1 LGLGEF
7 VDEVL
12 SARIVV
18 RPGLLRVNGVAR
30 VLDLSTAAKDDGHKR
45 SYNPKD
51 PFRVLSGYRIITN
64 SHYTARELGE
74 IFILSEKNGD
84 DIFILD
90 KPALVKLQHLAY
102 ATFRFLANAADF
114 RISENYPSG
123 EMFGLASNLV
133 NHIGHL
139 LTKIPP
145 WDLVNRVAFLPRYYL
160 TTKEMVMYEDP
171 RLAKYG
177 LNWDDFG
184 VKERMDAF
192 IGDEKV
198 KCIGSMRFSEI
209 FDSSIA
215 RSHEKLG
222 TPLFCPNSGPS

>member
-1 LGLGEF
+1 M
-7 VDEVL
+7 
-12 SARIVV
+12 
-18 RPGLLRVNGVAR
+18 
-30 VLDLSTAAKDDGHKR
+30 STAAKDDGHKR